1 MSWQGDIVIEALER
15 RLIGGRS
22 IFGNKSIPPRV
33 RDPHRGDFDHLATD
47 LNTPASHG
55 RKAFVNKSGDYGGV
69 RAADDKQLLRQS
81 VAACRR
87 EHRQRTALLG
97 AQATFRNGCQ
107 VSGSLSR
114 RSIQFRIAVAPRLPH
129 RLQYGTRAERRHRN
143 VIRPCIDINRCLVA
157 AVPATHEQATHAQRI
172 RVRRVCPRVASWRFH
187 CLAQEGHTGYVARA
201 GWCSLICFATAP
213 H

>member
-114 RSIQFRIAVAPRLPH
+114 RSIQFGRASAPRWPH
-129 RLQYGTRAERRHRN
+129 WLH
-143 VIRPCIDINRCLVA
+143 
-157 AVPATHEQATHAQRI
+157 RI
-172 RVRRVCPRVASWRFH
+172 RGPNDGTGTSSGQASMLMPSHGRS
-187 CLAQEGHTGYVARA
+187 A
-201 GWCSLICFATAP
+201 GR
-213 H
+213 